1 LLFDVGKYK
10 KYLGK
15 QVRMRLKKA
24 RTDMSYSAEYLLMGN
39 YKGLV
44 EELQAACRSITD
56 AL

>member
-15 QVRMRLKKA
+15 QVRMGLKKA
-24 RTDMSYSAEYLLMGN
+24 QTGMSYSAEYLLMGN

-44 EELQAACRSITD
+44 EVLQRPCRSITM

>member
-1 LLFDVGKYK
+1 
-10 KYLGK
+10 
-15 QVRMRLKKA
+15 MRLKKA
-24 RTDMSYSAEYLLMGN
+24 RTGMSYSAEYLLMGN

>member
-24 RTDMSYSAEYLLMGN
+24 RTGMSYSAEYLFMGN

-44 EELQAACRSITD
+44 EVLQTPCRISTKG
-56 AL
+56 L